1 MQTQPVATPGP
12 PPPFTNMTSLPD
24 QAKGYTDS
32 VLMKS
37 ERVTAKFFPQNN
49 GTFGPNQATTIR
61 FDVTSTMF
69 LDLSRAQLV
78 ADFNMETLAAT
89 NNCILDGGLGGTISR
104 ISIMNA
110 AGQLLERIDDYALLQ
125 TVLLQCSDRARTHAD
140 ELWLSEGFIAN
151 SADPSLDLT
160 STGGITT
167 TGQNNNV
174 PSIRGSADD
183 MYAIGSDAG
192 VVTRQLSHR
201 LHGAWFQ
208 TQRKKLLPP
217 GIAFRVEIELVDS
230 AHECLQSQTADASAN
245 FNLTNVFLNIPTVQ
259 IMSQGDPLDITI
271 VLT

>member
-1 MQTQPVATPGP
+1 LNLKLKRDYKKFFYVKVGTANMQTQPVATPGP

-174 PSIRGSADD
+174 PSI
-183 MYAIGSDAG
+183 
-192 VVTRQLSHR
+192 
-201 LHGAWFQ
+201 
-208 TQRKKLLPP
+208 
-217 GIAFRVEIELVDS
+217 
-230 AHECLQSQTADASAN
+230 
-245 FNLTNVFLNIPTVQ
+245 
-259 IMSQGDPLDITI
+259 
-271 VLT
+271 